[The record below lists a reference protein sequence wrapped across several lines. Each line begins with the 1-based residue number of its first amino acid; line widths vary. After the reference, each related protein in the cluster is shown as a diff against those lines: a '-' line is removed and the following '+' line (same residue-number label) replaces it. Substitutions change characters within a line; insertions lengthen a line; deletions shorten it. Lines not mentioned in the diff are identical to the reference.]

1 MNIIEVAYKWH
12 GGFTKRSRT
21 DFIALHH
28 AEAVKC
34 TPQDIHSWHVSN
46 GWTGIGYHF
55 FVRKDGTIYRGRPL
69 DVVGAHVQGMNSC
82 SIGIC
87 AEGECFLMA
96 PGFNY
101 YSMKK
106 ALRPEKGRSLFPSK
120 CSLLSYYSQQL
131 FMHIFR

>member
-46 GWTGIGYHF
+46 GWTGIVLTF
-55 FVRKDGTIYRGRPL
+55 KV
-69 DVVGAHVQGMNSC
+69 
-82 SIGIC
+82 
-87 AEGECFLMA
+87 
-96 PGFNY
+96 
-101 YSMKK
+101 
-106 ALRPEKGRSLFPSK
+106 
-120 CSLLSYYSQQL
+120 
-131 FMHIFR
+131 